1 MGKAFLTQIEAYN
14 KLGLSGGG
22 RESAYHK
29 TTVVKYQ

>member
-22 RESAYHK
+22 GISLS
-29 TTVVKYQ
+29 QNNSC

>member
-1 MGKAFLTQIEAYN
+1 MGKSFLTQIEAYN

-22 RESAYHK
+22 ESAYHK